1 MNKIFTKEQITKL
14 KEFERDFH
22 TVLDLKY
29 KRNNTRT
36 DLNVM
41 ADIYEE
47 TTGVK
52 LNRDYGCPNC
62 QYTLVGKVG
71 QLYRKSI
78 AYWAEEETKA
88 ETEMQENTKDN
99 ETDQEITEVKP
110 RRSYKKKKE

>member
-1 MNKIFTKEQITKL
+1 MNKIFTKEQIAKL
-14 KEFERDFH
+14 KEFEHDFH
-22 TVLDLKY
+22 TVLELKY

-71 QLYRKSI
+71 ELYRKSV
-78 AYWAEEETKA
+78 AYWAEEDAKA
-88 ETEMQENTKDN
+88 EVKMQENTKDN
-99 ETDQEITEVKP
+99 ETVQEITEVKP